1 MKLRS
6 TTAAAA
12 MAIGAMTIGLGTAH
26 AEPVAPADPGLTYS
40 VKLVDKTV
48 VAALKGGTFSLTEE
62 PGATAEDPKTTVA
75 NVRDGKGNTVVSFP
89 LNVDVDGKLVP
100 VKADMKN
107 DGTVLEVTPEKPADL
122 VVSDKPVVAKPVV
135 AKEVAS
141 PIENQRAQN
150 EFASNFGIATA
161 VGGFIGTAIGAIAG
175 CIISLPVGC
184 LPGLVTG
191 AGIGGILGTIAVGGP
206 TLVAAGVELL
216 NTIQAPDGTTKW
228 ADKPVAAAAP
238 APAQT
243 PN

>member
-1 MKLRS
+1 MNLRR
-6 TTAAAA
+6 TTAASA
-12 MAIGAMTIGLGTAH
+12 MVIGAMTIGLGTAH
-26 AEPVAPADPGLTYS
+26 AEPAPAAPQPLSYS
-40 VKLVDKTV
+40 VKLVDKVV
-48 VAALKGGTFSLTEE
+48 VATLKGGTFSLTEE
-62 PGATAEDPKTTVA
+62 PGATVDDPKTTIA

-107 DGTVLEVTPEKPADL
+107 DDTVLEVTPEKPADL
-122 VVSDKPVVAKPVV
+122 AVSNKPVVAKPVA
-135 AKEVAS
+135 AKEIAS

-175 CIISLPVGC
+175 CIISIPVGC
-184 LPGLVTG
+184 LPGLLTG

-206 TLVAAGVELL
+206 TLVAAGLELL

-228 ADKPVAAAAP
+228 AEKPVAPAAAP
-238 APAQT
+238 VQT